1 MPLKNY
7 EKFTT
12 FFNSSSPFSE
22 WHHCRFRVD
31 GITYTSMEQF
41 MMHQK
46 AMYFGDKETA
56 ENILNESD
64 PYKIKQMGRNVKN
77 VENERWLRVCEW
89 ICYEGNI
96 AKFSQ
101 VPYLKK
107 ELMETQGT
115 LLVKASPNDVIWGV
129 GLEESDPKIH
139 NMEEWKGKNL
149 LGRILTEIREKIREE
164 EIEREEESLIYNY

>member
-1 MPLKNY
+1 MYLKNY

-22 WHHCRFRVD
+22 WHHCRFKVD
-31 GITYTSMEQF
+31 DIQYSSIEQF

-46 AMYFGDKETA
+46 ALYFGDKETA
-56 ENILNESD
+56 DAIMNESD
-64 PYKIKQMGRNVKN
+64 PYKIKAMGRKVKN

-89 ICYEGNI
+89 ICYEGNM
-96 AKFSQ
+96 AKFTQ

-107 ELMETQGT
+107 ELMETEGT
-115 LLVKASPNDVIWGV
+115 LLVKASPNDVIWGI
-129 GLEESDPKIH
+129 GLEESDPKVH

-149 LGRILTEIREKIREE
+149 LGRILTEIRERIREQD
-164 EIEREEESLIYNY
+164 IEREEEMLLFN